1 MANKF
6 GLSILTKASIS
17 WVLVPNPFVSH
28 GLLITLCQT
37 WSNVRHL
44 PCEDRF
50 YAFFF
55 CLQFI
60 SLFLLPFCI
69 FFFFFSF
76 FFLCPFLSCVRCGM
90 IRGVNMCAL
99 VCVCIVCVCARV
111 GARLILT
118 DEVLLERICNTA
130 FCPLLQLEI
139 W

>member
-60 SLFLLPFCI
+60 SLFLLRFCI
-69 FFFFFSF
+69 FSFSFLSF
-76 FFLCPFLSCVRCGM
+76 FFLCPFVSCVRCGM
-90 IRGVNMCAL
+90 ISGVNMCTRVL
-99 VCVCIVCVCARV
+99 RLYCVCVRAR
-111 GARLILT
+111 ARLMLT
-118 DEVLLERICNTA
+118 DEVLLEVSATRC
-130 FCPLLQLEI
+130 FVLSSS
-139 W
+139 